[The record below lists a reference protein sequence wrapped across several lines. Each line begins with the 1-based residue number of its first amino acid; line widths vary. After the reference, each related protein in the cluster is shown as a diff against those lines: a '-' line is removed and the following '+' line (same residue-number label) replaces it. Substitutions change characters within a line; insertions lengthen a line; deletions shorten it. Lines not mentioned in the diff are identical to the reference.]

1 VSGRP
6 HPTVVA
12 VSAATAFSLLGDQM
26 LYAVLPAYFEQLG
39 LTAIEVGTLLSAN
52 RWIRL
57 VTNQIAHVASPRLPP
72 RLLLAGA
79 FALGTLTTLG
89 YAATAS
95 FGVLVFA
102 RLAWGLA
109 WSFIRHVGVLEVI
122 AHAPADAGGR
132 AIGFYNGIARIGS
145 VAGLLGGAALV
156 DAFGYVA
163 AVFMLAAASLVSIG
177 LVMRDRSL
185 VSLPPRTRTDA
196 PRSRLDRRGIVELSL
211 GFSIGIVG
219 PGFVTSTLG
228 VVLQPYIENGPGP
241 LLPGITAATITGA
254 LLALRFAIESAAAP
268 ALGAVSDR
276 WGIRRTA
283 MRFFLLGGV
292 ALLAACLQQD
302 SLPLLTLF
310 MLAFFA
316 SSTAL
321 HSGVSATVSAHGS
334 AAYARYVTA
343 GDIGSATGPLLGWI
357 AVDLFGYAAIG
368 LLLGAGVYLAAALV
382 SRTYLR

>member
-1 VSGRP
+1 MSVRP
-6 HPTVVA
+6 HPTVV
-12 VSAATAFSLLGDQM
+12 VISAATAFSLLGDQM
-26 LYAVLPAYFEQLG
+26 LYAVLPAYFERLG
-39 LTAIEVGTLLSAN
+39 LTAIEVGILLSAN

-57 VTNQIAHVASPRLPP
+57 LTNQIAHAASPRLPP
-72 RLLLAGA
+72 RILLAGA
-79 FALGTLTTLG
+79 FALGALTTLG

-95 FGVLVFA
+95 FAVLVSA

-132 AIGFYNGIARIGS
+132 AIGFYNGVARIGS

-156 DAFGYVA
+156 DAFGYVT
-163 AVFMLAAASLVSIG
+163 AVWLLAAASLVSVA
-177 LVMRDRSL
+177 LVLRDRSL
-185 VSLPPRTRTDA
+185 VTLPPRTDA
-196 PRSRLDRRGIVELSL
+196 DAAATRLDRRGTVELAL

-228 VVLQPYIENGPGP
+228 VVLQPYTANGP
-241 LLPGITAATITGA
+241 LLPGITAATVTGA
-254 LLALRFAIESAAAP
+254 LLAIRFVIESAAAP
-268 ALGAVSDR
+268 ALGATSDR

-283 MRFFLLGGV
+283 TRFFLLGGA
-292 ALLAACLQQD
+292 ALLAACAQPD
-302 SLPLLTLF
+302 SLPLLALF

-321 HSGVSATVSAHGS
+321 HSGISASVSAHGS

-343 GDIGSATGPLLGWI
+343 GDIGSAAGPLLGWI

-368 LLLGAGVYLAAALV
+368 LLLGAAVYLAAALV
-382 SRTYLR
+382 ARVYLR

>member
-1 VSGRP
+1 MSVRP

-12 VSAATAFSLLGDQM
+12 ISAATAFSLLGDQM
-26 LYAVLPAYFEQLG
+26 LYAVLPAYFTQLG
-39 LTAIEVGTLLSAN
+39 LSAIEVGILLSAN

-57 VTNQIAHVASPRLPP
+57 LTNQLAHVASPRLPP
-72 RLLLAGA
+72 RALLAGA

-89 YAATAS
+89 YAVTDS
-95 FGVLVFA
+95 FAVLVAA

-132 AIGFYNGIARIGS
+132 AIGFYNGISRIGT

-163 AVFMLAAASLVSIG
+163 AVCLLAAISGVSVVLV
-177 LVMRDRSL
+177 LRDRSL
-185 VSLPPRTRTDA
+185 VTLPPRAHADA
-196 PRSRLDRRGIVELSL
+196 AAAPLDRRGVMELML

-228 VVLQPYIENGPGP
+228 VVLQPFTAHGP
-241 LLPGITAATITGA
+241 LLPGVTAATITGA
-254 LLALRFAIESAAAP
+254 LLAVRFAIESAAAP
-268 ALGAVSDR
+268 ALGSISDR
-276 WGIRRTA
+276 WGIRRTS
-283 MRFFLLGGV
+283 MRFFVLGGV
-292 ALLAACLQQD
+292 ALLAACARPD
-302 SLPLLTLF
+302 SLPLLTIF
-310 MLAFFA
+310 VLAFFA
-316 SSTAL
+316 SATAL
-321 HSGVSATVSAHGS
+321 NSGVSASVSARGS

-357 AVDLFGYAAIG
+357 AVDLFGFPAIG
-368 LLLGAGVYLAAALV
+368 LLLGAFVYLTAALV
-382 SRTYLR
+382 SRVYLR

>member
-1 VSGRP
+1 MSVRP

-12 VSAATAFSLLGDQM
+12 ISAATAFSLLGDQM
-26 LYAVLPAYFEQLG
+26 LYAVLPAYFTQLG
-39 LTAIEVGTLLSAN
+39 LSAIEVGILLSAN

-57 VTNQIAHVASPRLPP
+57 LTNQLAHAASPRLPP
-72 RLLLAGA
+72 RMLLAGA
-79 FALGTLTTLG
+79 FSLGAFTTLG
-89 YAATAS
+89 YAATSS
-95 FGVLVFA
+95 FAVLVAA

-132 AIGFYNGIARIGS
+132 AIGFYNGISRIGT

-156 DAFGYVA
+156 DALGYVA
-163 AVFMLAAASLVSIG
+163 AVCLLAAVSVVSVV

-185 VSLPPRTRTDA
+185 VVLPPRAHADA
-196 PRSRLDRRGIVELSL
+196 AVEPIDRRGIVELML

-228 VVLQPYIENGPGP
+228 VVLQPFTAHGP
-241 LLPGITAATITGA
+241 LLPGVTAATITGA
-254 LLALRFAIESAAAP
+254 LLAVRLAIESAAAP
-268 ALGAVSDR
+268 ALGAISDR

-283 MRFFLLGGV
+283 MRFFLLGGA
-292 ALLAACLQQD
+292 ALLAACAHPD
-302 SLPLLTLF
+302 SLPLLTIFVLT
-310 MLAFFA
+310 FFA
-316 SSTAL
+316 SATAL
-321 HSGVSATVSAHGS
+321 YSGVSASVSARGS

-357 AVDLFGYAAIG
+357 AVDLFGFAAIG
-368 LLLGAGVYLAAALV
+368 LLLGAVVYLGAALV
-382 SRTYLR
+382 SRAYLR